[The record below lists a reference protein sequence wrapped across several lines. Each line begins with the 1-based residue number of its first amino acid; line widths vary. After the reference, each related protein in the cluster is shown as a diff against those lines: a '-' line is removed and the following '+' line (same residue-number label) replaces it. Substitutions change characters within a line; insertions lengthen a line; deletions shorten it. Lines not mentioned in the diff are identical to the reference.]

1 MSCDC
6 LGTGRSEVK
15 CPIVI
20 KDGNFRNYVQ
30 QNSCLKKRKW
40 TFPAQ
45 KKSQVLLSGAAVI
58 FCAWNQVLWLCGL
71 CHWWQREHASH
82 TTVLISRWTALE
94 LCAAKIGNILENMHP
109 LRNHRAGLCCCLCLT
124 PSRLRSGMTEA
135 TIRWGTCMWRSS
147 WRECQIANDLSDPF
161 SFCLLSL
168 NCSQSTFGF
177 HSRDQ
182 CLNNRCYPSY
192 WCTNKHSRSSW
203 YEVM

>member
-1 MSCDC
+1 MDISCSEKV
-6 LGTGRSEVK
+6 TGITIRCSSSY
-15 CPIVI
+15 
-20 KDGNFRNYVQ
+20 FL
-30 QNSCLKKRKW
+30 CLKSSIMTLWFVPLMTKR
-40 TFPAQ
+40 TCISYYSAYIQ
-45 KKSQVLLSGAAVI
+45 MNSIGT
-58 FCAWNQVLWLCGL
+58 LC
-71 CHWWQREHASH
+71 CQNWQ
-82 TTVLISRWTALE
+82 
-94 LCAAKIGNILENMHP
+94 NMHP

-135 TIRWGTCMWRSS
+135 TIRWGTYMWPSS

-168 NCSQSTFGF
+168 NCSRSTFGF